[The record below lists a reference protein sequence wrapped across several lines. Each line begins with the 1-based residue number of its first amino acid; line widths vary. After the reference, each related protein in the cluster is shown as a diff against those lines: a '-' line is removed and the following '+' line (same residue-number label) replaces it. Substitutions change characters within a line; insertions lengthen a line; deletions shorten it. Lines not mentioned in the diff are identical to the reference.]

1 MSTAATVFR
10 KELKDALRDR
20 RTWLIVLV
28 TSILAGPLTLFLL
41 SIFIASVE
49 EGAAKREIYVA
60 NAAAAPTLINFLQ
73 RAGATV
79 KDAPDDYAAQIKSG
93 RLQNAVIVVPDQFE
107 QRLAA
112 GETIRLPV
120 TFDETATRAQPATRA
135 TLNAVRGFARELGVQ
150 RLLARGVSPQVMAAV
165 EIEEINVA
173 SSQARGA
180 QLLFLIPWLA
190 LLGSVAGAI
199 SVAID
204 VTAGERERGSLEPL
218 LMNPVAAGAVVLGKW
233 AVVALCSAAVVIL
246 TLIGFKTAMQFI
258 RSENLS
264 ALMQFGFSEFAL
276 FIVMLLPFSAMIAS
290 LNMLAATYGRSHKE
304 AQTYATYLAML
315 VNFTPIV
322 PLFISIRDAA
332 WQLFVP
338 AMAQQAVMMRALR
351 GETVTAVDILLP
363 GGMASNTACP
373 AARRVC
379 FETSESYFRAS
390 GKRKGLHSAAA
401 NDLRWFSFTHPRDAP
416 RKRLACGAALGVVEE
431 RSHAGLKRKSALAL
445 FCAGAAS
452 TAGGRR
458 PRRLRQ
464 RRDAKRLRAR
474 SSNIPF
480 IRCITPFMQCD
491 NAPPPMSEP
500 LHCHRPARPARRAGS
515 CASEDD
521 RPLHDP
527 ERDWSRLVW
536 CCLRGT
542 RSRFG
547 A

>member
-1 MSTAATVFR
+1 MSATSTVFR
-10 KELKDALRDR
+10 KELTDALRDR

-41 SIFIASVE
+41 SIFISSVE
-49 EGAAKREIYVA
+49 EGAAKREIYVV
-60 NAAAAPTLINFLQ
+60 NGSAAPTLINFLQ
-73 RAGATV
+73 RAGAAV

-93 RLQNAVIVVPDQFE
+93 RLQNAVIVVPDKFE

-120 TFDETATRAQPATRA
+120 MFDETATRAQPATRT
-135 TLNAVRGFARELGVQ
+135 TLTAVRGFARELGVQ

-165 EIEEINVA
+165 EVEELNVA

-218 LMNPVAAGAVVLGKW
+218 LMNPVAAGAIVLGKW
-233 AVVALCSAAVVIL
+233 AVVALCSASVVIL

-276 FIVMLLPFSAMIAS
+276 FIVMLLPFAAMIAS

-351 GETVTAVDILLP
+351 GETITAVDILLP
-363 GGMASNTACP
+363 GGMALAIT
-373 AARRVC
+373 
-379 FETSESYFRAS
+379 
-390 GKRKGLHSAAA
+390 AAA
-401 NDLRWFSFTHPRDAP
+401 LLAQARLLRNERIIFSR
-416 RKRLACGAALGVVEE
+416 
-431 RSHAGLKRKSALAL
+431 
-445 FCAGAAS
+445 
-452 TAGGRR
+452 
-458 PRRLRQ
+458 
-464 RRDAKRLRAR
+464 
-474 SSNIPF
+474 
-480 IRCITPFMQCD
+480 
-491 NAPPPMSEP
+491 
-500 LHCHRPARPARRAGS
+500 
-515 CASEDD
+515 
-521 RPLHDP
+521 
-527 ERDWSRLVW
+527 
-536 CCLRGT
+536 
-542 RSRFG
+542 
-547 A
+547 